1 MRSLYHIAVPDSIY
15 YRRPVKPR
23 FVRPRIADLLV
34 AILTAAVAAAL
45 YRTCVFSQFEPIR
58 TDVVSTK
65 LQSSGHVVSVALPD
79 LSNVR
84 GQTAELGVRLQN
96 TLLVPRRI
104 GVLRAGFPPEP
115 IVLPPSGAISW
126 DILLPSEVVRALD
139 AEVGEGARTLEFT
152 GDADGWAVTAV
163 EIRNYHAR
171 VGDPLKLVVLAKGP
185 GSHTPGTGFLSITLL
200 VCVLAIV
207 NALEP
212 KPARTSLRLVVN
224 GLAFSAFLLS
234 LVCLLLPAF
243 SAHRVLLSPFTFL
256 LLAAGLFAPGVL
268 HAGARWVAGTN
279 VALAA
284 RYWKR
289 HELTFERGAMVFG
302 LSAIAIA
309 QPVFEVVSNS
319 PEFFAARGTTAATV
333 LAAVVAIC
341 AGVPAVLLGIER
353 AIRTV
358 SPRAATAFYGLT
370 LAVLSAAI
378 LMPIVQRSSR
388 FAPPWDGLAAGL
400 GAVAV
405 ALAARSR
412 IVRQFLTALAPA
424 ALVVPVLFVFDPGV
438 RQNFLP
444 SESAAGVQTIDRTP
458 PIVFVIFDELPLTS
472 LLDAEGNI
480 DAARFPNFAALAGDA
495 FWFRNA
501 STVAS
506 NTEHAV
512 PAILSGRY
520 PTSPNAVPTLRYYPV
535 NLFTTLAQHYEIQAS
550 LRFQQLCPPRVC
562 QADAGMAGDT
572 VESLVSDLG
581 LVWMHIVLPRTF
593 AEGLPPVTEDWAEF
607 GRPRQTR
614 TGEGQYGRGGVFA
627 EFVSAIDGRPARLH
641 FIHSMV
647 PHMPFEYVPSGRRY
661 RRPENENQV
670 FRRNRM
676 FEGASA
682 AYTDVLHQRHLAQ
695 AGFVDRLV
703 GELVSRLREVGAYD
717 KALVVITSDHGAS
730 YREGRSRRQPQEH
743 RNLSDILS
751 VPLFVRFPGQQRGEV
766 VDRIVEA
773 VDILPTILDVVGAH
787 ASLRFDGRS
796 LVDGRAP
803 ARSTRTFV
811 WRNRSNAELRT
822 IGDLSAER
830 AGSLGRRERR
840 FTPGDPEAL
849 YAPPEARHL
858 LGATVGRAPMHAA
871 QDVRVSIRNERQFQ
885 AVNVARDPLPL
896 YVSGVLSTSRS
907 EPLTVAVAVNGV
919 VAAVT
924 RSYRERDTH
933 MFATLIPETSLRN
946 GDNAV
951 TAVVVD
957 TPSR

>member
-1 MRSLYHIAVPDSIY
+1 M
-15 YRRPVKPR
+15 KPR

-34 AILTAAVAAAL
+34 AILTAAVAAAV

-58 TDVVSTK
+58 ADVVSTK
-65 LQSSGHVVSVALPD
+65 LQSSGHLVSVALPD

-115 IVLPPSGAISW
+115 IVLPPSGTISW
-126 DILLPSEVVRALD
+126 DIVLPPEAVRALD
-139 AEVGEGARTLEFT
+139 MEVGERARTLEFT

-171 VGDPLKLVVLAKGP
+171 VGDPLKLVVLANGP
-185 GSHTPGTGFLSITLL
+185 DSHAPGTGFLSITLL

-207 NALEP
+207 NAFEP
-212 KPARTSLRLVVN
+212 KPARTSLRLVGS
-224 GLAFSAFLLS
+224 GLVFSAFLLA
-234 LVCLLLPAF
+234 LICLLLPAV
-243 SAHRVLLSPFTFL
+243 SAYRVLLSPSTFL
-256 LLAAGLFAPGVL
+256 LLTAVLFAPGVL
-268 HAGARWVAGTN
+268 HVGARWIAAIAGNIT
-279 VALAA
+279 LAA

-289 HELTFERGAMVFG
+289 HELTFERGAMMFG

-319 PEFFAARGTTAATV
+319 PEFFAARGTTAATAI
-333 LAAVVAIC
+333 AAVVVIC

-353 AIRTV
+353 AIRMV
-358 SPRAATAFYGLT
+358 SPRVATAFYGLT

-378 LMPIVQRSSR
+378 LMPIVQRSGR
-388 FAPPWDGLAAGL
+388 VAPPWDGLAAGL

-412 IVRQFLTALAPA
+412 VVRQFLTALAPA

-444 SESAAGVQTIDRTP
+444 SESAAGVQTIERTP

-472 LLDAEGNI
+472 LLDVEGNI
-480 DAARFPNFAALAGDA
+480 DTARFPNFAALASDA
-495 FWFRNA
+495 YWFRNA

-550 LRFQQLCPPRVC
+550 LRFQHLCPPRAC
-562 QADAGMAGDT
+562 QDDAGMAGDT

-581 LVWMHIVLPRTF
+581 LVWLHIVLPRTF

-607 GRPRQTR
+607 GQPRQTK

-627 EFVSAIDGRPARLH
+627 EFVSAIDARPARLH
-641 FIHSMV
+641 FIHSML

-703 GELVSRLREVGAYD
+703 GDLVSRLRQVGAYD

-751 VPLFVRFPGQQRGEV
+751 VPLLVRVPGQQRGEV
-766 VDRIVEA
+766 VDRIVES
-773 VDILPTILDVVGAH
+773 VDILPTILDVIGAN

-803 ARSTRTFV
+803 ARSSRTFV

-822 IGDLSAER
+822 MDDLSAER
-830 AGSLGRRERR
+830 AASLGRRERR
-840 FTPGDPEAL
+840 FAPGDAAAL

-858 LGATVGRAPMHAA
+858 LGTNVSRAPMHAP
-871 QDVRVSIRNERQFQ
+871 QDVQVTIRNERQFQ

-907 EPLTVAVAVNGV
+907 EPLTVAVAVNGI

-924 RSYRERDTH
+924 HSYRERDTH

-957 TPSR
+957 TPTR